1 MSNDPGQEKPG
12 SDSTPPKKEGW
23 IEKLAERSA
32 GLPSDQVAKEDPGKS
47 PWSYAGKGLQF
58 AATTALFALMGFYA
72 DRRFGW
78 TPWGLVGFSMLGFV
92 GGLYLL
98 IKDALNEEKKK

>member
-1 MSNDPGQEKPG
+1 MNQDPGQEKPG
-12 SDSTPPKKEGW
+12 SDPDSKKGW
-23 IEKLAERSA
+23 VEKFAERST
-32 GLPSDQVAKEDPGKS
+32 GLPSDKPANQDQGKS

-58 AATTALFALMGFYA
+58 AGTTALFAFMGYYL

-78 TPWGLVGFSMLGFV
+78 TPWGTVGLAMVGFI

-98 IKDALNEEKKK
+98 IKDALTEDRKK